1 MDGVSDVKDIIK
13 RAMKWGHKAIAIT
26 DHGDVQAFP
35 DANHAIGKDDDFKII
50 YGMEAYLVDD
60 LKGLVEHPMGQ
71 SFADTFVVFDLE
83 TTGFSPSKN
92 QIIEIGAV
100 KVVNGSIT
108 ERFSTFVN
116 PKVPIPFEIEQ
127 LTSIN
132 DDMVLDAPTID
143 EILPKFMEF
152 CQDAVMVAHNAD
164 FDMSFIKHNCSALG
178 LECEKTVLDT
188 VALSRVLLPA
198 LNRFKLDTVAK
209 ALNVSLAHHHRAVDD
224 AACTAEIFVKLVEM
238 LRDRGVETMEDLDQ
252 MESYTEET
260 IRKMPSYHAIMLA
273 QNDIGRVNL
282 YRLVSDSH
290 IKYYNRRPKIPKSE
304 FMKYREGILLG
315 SACEAGELYRTLLR
329 GSSQEEVA
337 RIVQFYDY
345 LEIQPLGNNAF
356 MLRTDKEPVE
366 SEEDLKDINRQIV

>member
-1 MDGVSDVKDIIK
+1 M
-13 RAMKWGHKAIAIT
+13 
-26 DHGDVQAFP
+26 
-35 DANHAIGKDDDFKII
+35 
-50 YGMEAYLVDD
+50 
-60 LKGLVEHPMGQ
+60 
-71 SFADTFVVFDLE
+71 
-83 TTGFSPSKN
+83 
-92 QIIEIGAV
+92 
-100 KVVNGSIT
+100 
-108 ERFSTFVN
+108 
-116 PKVPIPFEIEQ
+116 
-127 LTSIN
+127 
-132 DDMVLDAPTID
+132 
-143 EILPKFMEF
+143 
-152 CQDAVMVAHNAD
+152 
-164 FDMSFIKHNCSALG
+164 
-178 LECEKTVLDT
+178 
-188 VALSRVLLPA
+188 
-198 LNRFKLDTVAK
+198 
-209 ALNVSLAHHHRAVDD
+209 
-224 AACTAEIFVKLVEM
+224 VEM

-366 SEEDLKDINRQIV
+366 SEEDLKDINRQIVELGEQFN